1 MVAGSLKEQRVWKFL
16 NSLKE
21 CVSLKI
27 LTPNAFQ
34 NLFLE
39 IGRNII
45 PSTQAVNLAGKLIWQ
60 PSLTDSLNCRIWTQN
75 LRFWYLAQKVL
86 NEWKWNGYSELKSIY
101 FPQPMVPQH
110 LLHSFTHVSH
120 PRWLFQ
126 LSGSERKRN
135 HPICCCLLNK

>member
-1 MVAGSLKEQRVWKFL
+1 MVAGSLEEQRVWKIL

-45 PSTQAVNLAGKLIWQ
+45 PSTQAVNLAGKLI
-60 PSLTDSLNCRIWTQN
+60 
-75 LRFWYLAQKVL
+75 
-86 NEWKWNGYSELKSIY
+86 
-101 FPQPMVPQH
+101 
-110 LLHSFTHVSH
+110 
-120 PRWLFQ
+120 
-126 LSGSERKRN
+126 
-135 HPICCCLLNK
+135 